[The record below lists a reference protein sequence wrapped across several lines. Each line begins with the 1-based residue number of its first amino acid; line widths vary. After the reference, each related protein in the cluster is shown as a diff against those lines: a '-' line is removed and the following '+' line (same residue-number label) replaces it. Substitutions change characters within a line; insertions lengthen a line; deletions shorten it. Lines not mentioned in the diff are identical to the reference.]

1 MNEKV
6 NVQEELKNP
15 KYSED
20 YTPNN
25 FWDKVKRCSK
35 LAGSKVILAGLKL
48 YYALQSGKV
57 TPTEKAIIIAALGY
71 LISPIDAIPDV
82 LVGLGYTD
90 DLLVLL
96 GALKT
101 LGNVDSSVDKQAQE
115 KMDEIFK

>member
-1 MNEKV
+1 MSEKV
-6 NVQEELKNP
+6 NVKDELTNP
-15 KYSED
+15 KYNKE

-25 FWDKVKRCSK
+25 FWDKVKSCAK
-35 LAGSKVILAGLKL
+35 FAGSKVIYAGLKL

-101 LGNVDSSVDKQAQE
+101 LGGVDASVDKQAQD
-115 KMDEIFK
+115 KVNEIFN